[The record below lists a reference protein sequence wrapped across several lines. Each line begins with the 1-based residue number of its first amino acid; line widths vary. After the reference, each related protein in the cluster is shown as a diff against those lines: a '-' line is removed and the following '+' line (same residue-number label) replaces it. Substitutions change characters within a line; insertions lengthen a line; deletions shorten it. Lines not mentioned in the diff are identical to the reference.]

1 MPYGN
6 GFLAE
11 LKRAYGGHEMKTVKV
26 EFEVHI
32 PDDMDIDDAEEWIGF
47 EVGANRQM
55 TPVHPQMEKDLE
67 PIHGSFS
74 VR

>member
-1 MPYGN
+1 
-6 GFLAE
+6 
-11 LKRAYGGHEMKTVKV
+11 MKTVKV
-26 EFEVHI
+26 QFEVNI
-32 PDDMDIDDAEEWIGF
+32 PDDMGMDDAEEWIGF
-47 EVGANRQM
+47 EIGASRQM

>member
-1 MPYGN
+1 
-6 GFLAE
+6 
-11 LKRAYGGHEMKTVKV
+11 MKTVKV
-26 EFEVHI
+26 QFKVNI
-32 PDDMDIDDAEEWIGF
+32 PDDMGMDDAEEWIGF

-67 PIHGSFS
+67 PIPGSFS